1 MTQLVTQSVIDAFF
15 DGVHS
20 DPFSVLGMHETDLGV
35 EIRTLLP
42 DANRVIVLDRE
53 NGKTVTEL
61 ACLDERGFFAGIVPN
76 CFGAM
81 KHKLSKILIVFIQLL
96 TI

>member
-15 DGVHS
+15 DGIHS

-53 NGKTVTEL
+53 NGKTVQ
-61 ACLDERGFFAGIVPN
+61 N
-76 CFGAM
+76 
-81 KHKLSKILIVFIQLL
+81 
-96 TI
+96 

>member
-15 DGVHS
+15 DGVNS

-42 DANRVIVLDRE
+42 EANRVIVLDRE

-61 ACLDERGFFAGIVPN
+61 ARLDERGFFAGIVPN
-76 CFGAM
+76 CRQFFAY
-81 KHKLSKILIVFIQLL
+81 QL
-96 TI
+96 